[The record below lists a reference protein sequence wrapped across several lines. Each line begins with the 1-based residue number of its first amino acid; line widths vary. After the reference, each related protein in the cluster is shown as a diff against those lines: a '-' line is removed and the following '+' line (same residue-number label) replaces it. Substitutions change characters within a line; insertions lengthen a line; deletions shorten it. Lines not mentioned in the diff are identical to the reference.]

1 MPPLESPVEE
11 SVLRHRLE
19 FALSDAPL
27 VSTQELRARMDSGEG
42 VVLVDVRRGS
52 WDRSDDKIA
61 GALRV
66 DPKHSEAE
74 SRQIPAGSTVVTY
87 CT

>member
-1 MPPLESPVEE
+1 M
-11 SVLRHRLE
+11 
-19 FALSDAPL
+19 SDAPL
-27 VSTQELRARMDSGEG
+27 VSTQELKARMDSCEE
-42 VVLVDVRRGS
+42 VVVVDVRRGS

-66 DPKHSEAE
+66 DPKQLEAD
-74 SRQIPAGSTVVTY
+74 SRQIPAGSTVVAY